1 MADREEA
8 PRQDMTNLLAHSFW
22 EGERAGQPDWRP
34 GLIVAKWIQGA
45 VHFLISAGRPQRSN
59 RMSRSNF
66 NPLAGLY
73 SRP

>member
-8 PRQDMTNLLAHSFW
+8 PQQDVTNLLAHAFR
-22 EGERAGQPDWRP
+22 EGERAGQTDGRP
-34 GLIVAKWIQGA
+34 ALIGAKWIQGA
-45 VHFLISAGRPQRSN
+45 VHFLISAGRPQRSS